1 MRSILA
7 TVLILFLLPGAV
19 MAQQSEED
27 EERQQMFG
35 DIPEADINAFIEVY
49 PDVQAAEQAFVEA
62 LRNRSEDQ
70 DPAAMQERFSQERR
84 AMIEEAG
91 LSMQRYRQILSAMAR
106 SDDLREYI
114 EDQTGTGNSDD
125 D

>member
-19 MAQQSEED
+19 MAQQSEEED
-27 EERQQMFG
+27 ERQQMFG

-49 PDVQAAEQAFVEA
+49 PEVQASEQAYIEA

-70 DPAAMQERFSQERR
+70 DPGAMQERFSEERR
-84 AMIEEAG
+84 AMIEEVG

-106 SDDLREYI
+106 SEDLREYI
-114 EDQTGTGNSDD
+114 DERTGGGSDED
-125 D
+125 

>member
-7 TVLILFLLPGAV
+7 TVLIVFLLPGGV

-49 PDVQAAEQAFVEA
+49 PEVQASEQAYIEA

-70 DPAAMQERFSQERR
+70 DPREMQERFSEERR
-84 AMIEEAG
+84 TMIEEAG

-114 EDQTGTGNSDD
+114 EEQTGVGSDED
-125 D
+125 